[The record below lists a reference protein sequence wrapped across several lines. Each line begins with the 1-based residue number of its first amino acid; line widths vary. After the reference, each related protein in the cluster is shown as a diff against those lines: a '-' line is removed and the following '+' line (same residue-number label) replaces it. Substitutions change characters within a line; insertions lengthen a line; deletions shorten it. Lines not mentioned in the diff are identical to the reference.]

1 MDLMPHMPPQ
11 YESTRAEFRR
21 VLLGVLTDRNR
32 WNRCVEWTNKKL
44 GMAVGALFIR
54 DNFNHESKATALEM
68 IHDIRDA
75 FNDLLEENA
84 WMDTETRLVAED
96 KANSMTERIG
106 YPEYI
111 TNDTRLEEEYK
122 NLTIR
127 GDQFLENLFAILRF
141 EADRNVAK
149 LQKPVDKDKWAT
161 EPAVVNAFYNPNK
174 NDIVFPAGILQPLF
188 YSQHFPKSLNYG
200 GIGVV
205 IGHEITH
212 GFDDKGRQFDKHG
225 NLKQWWNNRTI
236 AAFRKEA
243 QCIIDQYSNYTLDE
257 INLGIDGRLTQGEN
271 IADNGGL
278 KQAFR
283 AYRKWVANNGA
294 EPELPGLD
302 LTHNQLFFLNYAQI
316 WCGSMRPEDALTKI
330 RSSVHS
336 PGPIRVLGP
345 LSNSRDFSEAYNCP
359 ATSRMN
365 PPKKCSVW

>member
-11 YESTRAEFRR
+11 YEKTRAEFRR

-32 WNRCVEWTNKKL
+32 WNRCVEWTNKKM

-54 DNFNHESKATALEM
+54 DNFNHDSKATALEM
-68 IHDIRDA
+68 IHDIREA
-75 FNDLLEENA
+75 FNELLEEND
-84 WMDTETRLVAED
+84 WMDTETRKVAED

-111 TNDTRLEEEYK
+111 TNDTRLEGEYT
-122 NLTIR
+122 NLTIDR
-127 GDQFLENLFAILRF
+127 QQFLENLFSILRF

-149 LQKPVDKDKWAT
+149 LRKPVDKDKWAT

-212 GFDDKGRQFDKHG
+212 GFDDKGRQFDKQG

-236 AAFRKEA
+236 AEFRTAA
-243 QCIIDQYSNYTLDE
+243 QCIVDQYSNYTLDE
-257 INLGIDGRLTQGEN
+257 INLSIDGRLTQGEN

-283 AYRKWVANNGA
+283 AYRKWVAEHGE
-294 EPELPGLD
+294 EPDLPGLNM
-302 LTHNQLFFLNYAQI
+302 THNQLFFLNYAQI

-336 PGPIRVLGP
+336 PGPVRVLGP
-345 LSNSRDFSEAYNCP
+345 LSNSRDFSEAYACP
-359 ATSRMN
+359 KESRMN